1 MSFNRYFKFFY
12 ELNADLQDLILSKII
27 YNKDKKLLEDIRNY
41 KVSKKKIFKIYLEQ
55 GYNSDIN
62 NEFYVNFKI
71 ENDLIKY
78 YNDNIP
84 TIYGITENNIEK
96 LERILSI
103 KEKMEK
109 NKEGVA
115 TNLMSR
121 NKIDVNSRIN
131 ILLGALK
138 IEERNNFINLY

>member
-1 MSFNRYFKFFY
+1 MSLNRYLKFFY
-12 ELNADLQDLILSKII
+12 ELNDDLQDLILSKII
-27 YNKDKKLLEDIRNY
+27 YTKDKKLLEDIRNY
-41 KVSKKKIFKIYLEQ
+41 QVTKKKIFYIYLEK
-55 GYNSDIN
+55 GYENDIN
-62 NEFYVNFKI
+62 NEFYVYFKI
-71 ENDLIKY
+71 ENDLIRY

-84 TIYGITENNIEK
+84 TMYGITENNIEK

-103 KEKMEK
+103 KGKMEK
-109 NKEGVA
+109 KKEEVA